1 MLTESI
7 CITAKDL
14 SKRFVTSAETIR
26 AADGISLEIAV
37 GEFVCLHGPSGCGKT
52 TLLHLLAGLL
62 VPDEGEIMLG
72 DIPVHELNAARR
84 TALRLDTV
92 GLVFQQDNLIEE
104 FRAWENVALMVEARG
119 ESSRTAR
126 STAVEALEM
135 VGVGDLAERFPRQ
148 LSGGQ
153 RQRVGIARALVGGKR
168 IILADEPSGAL
179 DSGASQELY
188 QLFSRL
194 SNDGIA
200 IVVASHDPE
209 CRTYASRSLEMRDG
223 RIL

>member
-1 MLTESI
+1 MLTGSI
-7 CITAKDL
+7 CLTARNL
-14 SKRFVTSAETIR
+14 TKRFITSAETIR

-37 GEFVCLHGPSGCGKT
+37 GEFVCLHGPSGCGKS
-52 TLLHLLAGLL
+52 TLLHLLGGLL
-62 VPDEGEIMLG
+62 TPDEGEIILDG
-72 DIPVHELNAARR
+72 VAVHELSLERR
-84 TALRLDTV
+84 TALRLDSV

-104 FRAWENVALMVEARG
+104 FRAWENVAFMVEATG
-119 ESSRTAR
+119 ASSVAAKDAA
-126 STAVEALEM
+126 SAALDL

-168 IILADEPSGAL
+168 LILADEPSGAL
-179 DSGASQELY
+179 DSQASQDLY
-188 QLFSRL
+188 QLFGRL
-194 SNDGIA
+194 SSDGIA

-209 CRTYASRSLEMRDG
+209 CQKYATRSLEMRDG